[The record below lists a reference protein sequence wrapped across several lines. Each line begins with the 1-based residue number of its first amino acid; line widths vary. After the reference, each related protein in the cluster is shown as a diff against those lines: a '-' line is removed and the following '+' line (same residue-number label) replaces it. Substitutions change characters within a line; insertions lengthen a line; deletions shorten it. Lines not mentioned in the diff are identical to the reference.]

1 MITVQEKKS
10 LKRYTLLMLSDLNSL
25 TLERV
30 FWLFKQIITD
40 LSKKKKKER
49 PIRGENK

>member
-1 MITVQEKKS
+1 
-10 LKRYTLLMLSDLNSL
+10 MLSDLNSL

-40 LSKKKKKER
+40 LSKKKKKKDQFEGKINR
-49 PIRGENK
+49 KS